1 MGFHLEVYQ
10 SILFP
15 VVAEKLRVVNAL
27 ALTYCLEILLTL
39 WSQLDYHFWSF
50 LSEVL
55 YKELVSQR
63 MELKLSKEGVLNED
77 RVGFASALMLYHS
90 IL

>member
-15 VVAEKLRVVNAL
+15 VVAEKLRVVDAL

>member
-15 VVAEKLRVVNAL
+15 VVAEKLRVVDAL

-39 WSQLDYHFWSF
+39 RSKLYYHFWSF